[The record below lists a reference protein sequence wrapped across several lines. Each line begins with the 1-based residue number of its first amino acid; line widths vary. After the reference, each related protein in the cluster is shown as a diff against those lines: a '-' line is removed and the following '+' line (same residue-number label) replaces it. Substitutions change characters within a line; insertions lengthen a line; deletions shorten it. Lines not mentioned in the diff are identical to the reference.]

1 MEEQRKEENDRF
13 ADFLQRKN
21 IHPELFAAGDP
32 ETFQKWQKLFA
43 LVHEDSFVLQQKSSI
58 NPIRRR
64 FPRNPFSTQ
73 A

>member
-1 MEEQRKEENDRF
+1 MEDQLKEEYDRF
-13 ADFLQRKN
+13 ADFLRRKN
-21 IHPELFAAGDP
+21 IHPETFAAGDP

-43 LVHEDSFVLQQKSSI
+43 LLHEDSFVLQQKFSI

-64 FPRNPFSTQ
+64 FPQTIFPAR